1 MDIIWNPR
9 DIERKSMAIIEE
21 SRPELSLL
29 PVGERE
35 VIKRVIHT
43 TGDLDCAGMV
53 RLSPGAIESGIE
65 AIRNGQGILTDVNM
79 LRSGII
85 SSRLKEFG
93 IESFCLINHPEV
105 VSEARATGLT
115 RAMLA
120 IKKGAPMVNG
130 GIIAI
135 GNAPTSLFTVCNM
148 IRDGEI
154 KPALV
159 VGTPVGFVGA
169 AESKDLLMQME
180 IPHITLPGTRG
191 GSTIAASII
200 NALLLMA

>member
-9 DIERKSMAIIEE
+9 DIEKKSMVIIEE
-21 SRPELSLL
+21 SRPELAKL
-29 PVGERE
+29 PHGERE

-53 RLSPGAIESGIE
+53 RISPGAVESGIE
-65 AIRNGQGILTDVNM
+65 AIRSGNGILTDVNM
-79 LRSGII
+79 LRAGII
-85 SSRLKEFG
+85 AGRLKEFG
-93 IESFCLINHPEV
+93 IEALCLINHPDV
-105 VSEARATGLT
+105 VSEAGATGLT
-115 RAMLA
+115 RAMVA
-120 IKKGAPMVNG
+120 IKKGAPLVDG

-135 GNAPTSLFTVCNM
+135 GNAPTALFTVCSM
-148 IRDGEI
+148 IRDKEI

-180 IPHITLPGTRG
+180 IPHITIPGTRG